1 VFQATLRACYLL
13 TFVAVGWILV
23 QGSYYY
29 LTPLAERAHHP
40 GYWDWKPGGA
50 VGHTLG
56 VAGSALMV
64 LMLAYSLRKRVKAL
78 RGLGPM
84 SHWLGVHMLFGIA
97 GPLLVVL
104 HTSFKVQGL
113 VALSFWSMIA
123 VAASGVFGRYLYL
136 QIPRTRA
143 GEEMNLAA
151 LERVD
156 AELSER
162 LRRDFRLHDDTIA
175 SLESLVIGPPPKGGL
190 ARTLLRI
197 LTDDLIRPGRL
208 RAFARACRGI
218 PAPFRRE
225 FERVLRAKAEARRRI
240 LLWSRLHDLFHY
252 WHVAHKPFAV
262 VMYVFMLVHVA
273 VALWTGYAWGAP

>member
-1 VFQATLRACYLL
+1 MFQATLRACYLL
-13 TFVAVGWILV
+13 VFVAVAWLLV
-23 QGSYYY
+23 QGSSYY

-40 GYWDWKPGGA
+40 GYWDWKPGGQ
-50 VGHTLG
+50 VGHVLG

-64 LMLAYSLRKRVKAL
+64 LMLGYSLRKRVGIL
-78 RGLGPM
+78 RNLGPM
-84 SHWLGVHMLFGIA
+84 SGWLQVHMLFGLA

-104 HTSFKVQGL
+104 HSSFKVQGL

-156 AELSER
+156 ATLSER
-162 LRRDFRLHDDTIA
+162 LRREFRLSEDAIA
-175 SLESLVIGPPPKGGL
+175 RLESLAAGPPLQGG
-190 ARTLLRI
+190 ASRTLVRI
-197 LTDDLIRPGRL
+197 LTDDLTRVGRL
-208 RAFARACRGI
+208 RAFARACRGV
-218 PAPFRRE
+218 PVPVRRE

-273 VALWTGYAWGAP
+273 VAVWTGYAWGSP